1 MAWWNK
7 KTKAEPQAVYNQS
20 DIDQMRQEIAT
31 NAQQAE
37 GLRKRLTA
45 AVSGTYDNSDTLH
58 NVYLDYGYP
67 LQLEFANYWNMYRR
81 LGIAKNIVELPV
93 DTCWLSTPD
102 VEGGDAFNLEFEKL
116 VEKVKFWQ
124 RMKGLDN
131 RQRVG
136 RYAAMFMRVKD
147 GQTPEK
153 PINGKLAGLGSL
165 VEMMPLYES
174 QLKVLTTDTR
184 RESEK
189 FGMPTMYHFQGGAEG
204 SRNENQ
210 SASFSIHPS
219 RLVMA
224 SEGAD
229 DGGIYGISSLEAPFN
244 SLMDIRKI
252 MGAGGEG
259 FYKNASKDVV
269 FELKDAASASQNA
282 TLLKDFNDN
291 YDDWAQNRSRR
302 SIWTPGLEAKTLD
315 SNLADPKEFF
325 FNCLYDVSAAV
336 KIPATIIIGQQTGR
350 LASDQDSS
358 QYLVMQQSRREN
370 FLTDLLE
377 NTLNWLIE
385 FGILPSAR
393 VEIEWDDLLAT
404 SDSQKLENAD
414 KMASINEK
422 QFRSGQGAVFT
433 PETILEAAGFEDE
446 ELPEFTEELAD
457 DGVIDEE

>member
-7 KTKAEPQAVYNQS
+7 KQKAEPRAVYNKS
-20 DIDQMRQEIAT
+20 DIDQMRQEIAA
-31 NAQQAE
+31 NAAQAE

-45 AVSGTYDNSDTLH
+45 AVSGTYDNADTLH

-67 LQLEFANYWNMYRR
+67 LELEFANYWNMYRR
-81 LGIAKNIVELPV
+81 LGIAKNVVELPV
-93 DTCWLSTPD
+93 DTCWLSTPEID
-102 VEGGDAFNLEFEKL
+102 GGDAFNSEFEQL

-136 RYAAMFMRVKD
+136 RYAGMFMRVKD
-147 GQTPEK
+147 GQRPDQ
-153 PINGKLAGLGSL
+153 PIEGKLSGLASL
-165 VEMMPLYES
+165 VEIMPLYES
-174 QLKVLTTDTR
+174 QLKVLTTDTDPSS
-184 RESEK
+184 ES
-189 FGMPTMYHFQGGAEG
+189 FGMPTMYQFQGSAEG
-204 SRNENQ
+204 NRNEHE

-219 RLVMA
+219 RLVIA

-244 SLMDIRKI
+244 SLMDLRKI

-259 FYKNASKDVV
+259 FYKNAAKDII
-269 FELKDAASASQNA
+269 FSSDPQNSHN
-282 TLLKDFNDN
+282 LSPEIIENFNES
-291 YDDWAQNRSRR
+291 YDGWQINRMRKSFMAL
-302 SIWTPGLEAKTLD
+302 GLEANTLD

-358 QYLVMQQSRREN
+358 QYLVMQQSRRKN

-377 NTLNWLIE
+377 NMFEWFIT
-385 FGILPSAR
+385 FGILPSAK
-393 VEIEWDDLLAT
+393 VEIEWDDLLAS
-404 SDSQKLENAD
+404 SDDQKLENAD

-422 QFRSGQGAVFT
+422 QFKSGQGAVFT
-433 PETILEAAGFEDE
+433 PETILEAAGFEGE
-446 ELPEFTEELAD
+446 VMPEFTESLTD
-457 DGVIDEE
+457 DVVDEE